1 MADRVRL
8 WSSVIIV
15 VLGVLAA
22 LVVPALADLDQRLVD
37 LDSVLQPPSWH
48 HVFGTDA
55 LGRDVLLRCVY
66 GMRVSLLV
74 GVVAGVCSS
83 LIGTAA
89 GTLAGTWGGRVDQLI
104 CRLIDSASAVPQ
116 LLLGILLVAL
126 FRPSV
131 TAVVASVALTHW
143 MVTARIVRVEVMSLR
158 SRPFVDAAISGGSGR
173 TRLLFRHFLPNV
185 APHAALATTLMV
197 PHAIWHE
204 SALSFL
210 GLGLPPHLASLG
222 TMMDDGRRALFSGA
236 WWVSL
241 CPGLFILLP
250 TLAVS
255 GLAGVLRDRL
265 EHRRRSSE
273 LAW

>member
-1 MADRVRL
+1 MKF
-8 WSSVIIV
+8 WTSVSIV
-15 VLGVLAA
+15 VVAVLAA

-37 LDSVLQPPSWH
+37 LDLVLQPPSWQH
-48 HVFGTDA
+48 LFGTDA

-74 GVVAGVCSS
+74 GLAAGVCSS

-89 GTLAGTWGGRVDQLI
+89 GALAGTWGGRVDQLV
-104 CRLIDSASAVPQ
+104 CRVIDGTSAVPQ

-131 TAVVASVALTHW
+131 TAVVVAVALTHW

-158 SRPFVDAAISGGSGR
+158 ARPFVDAAISGGASR
-173 TRLLFRHFLPNV
+173 SWVLARHFLPNV
-185 APHAALATTLMV
+185 FPHAALATTLMV

-241 CPGLFILLP
+241 APGLFILIP

-255 GLAGVLRDRL
+255 GLAGVLRDRV
-265 EHRRRSSE
+265 EHRRRSAE